1 MRFAFLGS
9 GSRGN
14 AALVEVN
21 GTCVMID
28 CGFSA
33 REAEGRLAR
42 LGKTPADL
50 SAILVTHEHSDHLGG
65 VAPFARRHRIPV
77 WMTVGTR
84 VNSVAGELPALHL
97 FSSHEPFSLDGL
109 AVHPYPVPHDAR
121 EPAQFVFDDGARRLG
136 VLTDAGAI
144 TAHMEGMLMDCDGLL
159 LECNHDPHLL
169 ATGPYPPSLKARV
182 GGRYGHLS
190 NEQAAGILYRVKGRR
205 LQHVVAAHLS
215 EKNNRPDLAR
225 NALSN
230 ALGCEPEWISVADQD
245 RGLGWRELV

>member
-14 AALVEVN
+14 ATLVEAD

-28 CGFSA
+28 CGFTV
-33 REAEGRLAR
+33 RETEARLAR

-50 SAILVTHEHSDHLGG
+50 DAIIVTHEHSDHIGG
-65 VAPFARRHRIPV
+65 VAPFARRHRVPV

-84 VNSVAGELPALHL
+84 VNSAGGELPELHL
-97 FSSHEPFSLDGL
+97 FSSHEPFTVGGL
-109 AVHPYPVPHDAR
+109 SIHPYPVPHDAR
-121 EPAQFVFDDGARRLG
+121 EPTQFVFDDGVRRLG
-136 VLTDAGAI
+136 VLTDAGAV
-144 TAHMEGMLMDCDGLL
+144 TAHMETMLADCDGLV
-159 LECNHDPHLL
+159 LECNHDPHML
-169 ATGPYPPSLKARV
+169 ATGPYPPPLKARV

-190 NEQAAGILYRVKGRR
+190 NGQAAAILARVKNDR

-215 EKNNRPDLAR
+215 EKNNRPTLAR
-225 NALSN
+225 AALSE

-245 RGLGWRELV
+245 QGLGWREFV